1 MSSDIVSSI
10 LQWLNTHP
18 EYSWFITFI
27 ISASE
32 SIAVIGT
39 IIPGSITMTALG
51 ALAGSGIIPLWGT
64 VFWAFFGAVVGDG
77 ISYWMGYYF
86 KDRIAHIWPFKNNLS
101 LLAKG
106 EKFFNRYGG
115 MGVFIGRFIGP
126 IRALIPVVAGMMGM
140 RPLYFLIANVAS
152 AAGWAP
158 AYMLPGIL
166 LGAAS
171 LELPPDIATRVIL
184 ILFFWALFILLC
196 LWLIRKIP
204 HFVHRHI
211 VHLFTR
217 VWKKLQH
224 SRALGTTTLR
234 NILQHHNPDKS
245 PLQLT
250 LTFYFFVM
258 CGIFIYLASYV
269 HLQGSGNIPLN
280 QSVYHLFRGIYSP
293 QGRNL
298 MVYLTLLGQKQ
309 VILPV
314 AFIIIAWFFIKRQW
328 HVAFHAAG
336 LFVLTVLAVISIKN
350 GLQSPRPWGI
360 VKAPESFSFPSGHT
374 TLTTTFYVGLAL
386 LLSHAYSG
394 KARKF
399 LYTLIGLII
408 LAVSLSR
415 LYLGAHWFTDILG
428 GWILSAALLTVVT
441 ISYNRKMVHMNPR
454 RLLALTLLVLA
465 IIYAFMAQ
473 RYIPQLEKNFTQLN
487 LPTQETELKAWDQ
500 QTQTYLPEQRV
511 SLFGFP
517 SQAINIE
524 WIGDLTTIE
533 KSLLK
538 HDWQTP
544 PKRDWLDVL
553 FRLSGIQSA
562 EHLPL
567 ISPLYLDKRPALVL
581 VRYMPDEKKLVVLR
595 LWQSN
600 IILKGTKEPLWVG
613 VVGLVPKTYGWLSRR
628 YKMDIEITPELVF
641 NRAKPKMKLKIITVN
656 IPSKK
661 KDPKQTILLIRQT
674 Q

>member
-1 MSSDIVSSI
+1 MSADIVSSI

-18 EYSWFITFI
+18 EYSWFITFM

-39 IIPGSITMTALG
+39 IVPGSITMTALG
-51 ALAGSGIIPLWGT
+51 ALAGSGIIPLWPT
-64 VFWAFFGAVVGDG
+64 VFWAFLGAVIGDG
-77 ISYWMGYYF
+77 ISYALGYYF
-86 KDRIAHIWPFKNNLS
+86 KGRICNIWPFKQNLS

-106 EKFFNRYGG
+106 EKFFNKYGG

-140 RPLYFLIANVAS
+140 KPLQFLVANIAS

-184 ILFFWALFILLC
+184 IMFFWTLFFLLF

-204 HFVHRHI
+204 MFTHRHI
-211 VHLFTR
+211 IRFFNHVWTKVQKSHTR
-217 VWKKLQH
+217 GMILLRKL
-224 SRALGTTTLR
+224 LR
-234 NILQHHNPDKS
+234 HHDPEKT
-245 PLQLT
+245 PFQLT
-250 LTFYFFVM
+250 LAFYFIVM
-258 CGIFIYLASYV
+258 CGIFIFLATYV
-269 HLQGSGNIPLN
+269 HAHTPSSILINESI
-280 QSVYHLFRGIYSP
+280 YHLFRGIYTP
-293 QGRNL
+293 QGRNI

-314 AFIIIAWFFIKRQW
+314 ACIIVAWFLFTRQW
-328 HVAFHAAG
+328 HIAFHALG
-336 LFVLTVLAVISIKN
+336 LFVLTVISVVLIKH
-350 GLQSPRPWGI
+350 GLHSPRPWGI
-360 VKAPESFSFPSGHT
+360 VHAPESFSFPSGHT
-374 TLTTTFYVGLAL
+374 TLTTTFYIGLAL
-386 LLSHAYSG
+386 LLSHAYTG
-394 KARKF
+394 KSRKF
-399 LYTLIGLII
+399 FYALIAMII
-408 LAVSLSR
+408 LAVSISR

-428 GWILSAALLTVVT
+428 GWILSIALLILVT
-441 ISYNRKMVHMNPR
+441 ISYNRKAVVVDPR
-454 RLLALTLLVLA
+454 RLLALTMIVLG
-465 IIYAFMAQ
+465 IIYAFIAQ
-473 RYIPQLEKNFTQLN
+473 QYISQLEINFTQLD
-487 LPTQETELKAWDQ
+487 LPIQETMLKNWDQ
-500 QTQTYLPEQRV
+500 QDQTYLPEQRV

-517 SQAINIE
+517 SQSINIE
-524 WIGDLTTIE
+524 WIGQLTAIE
-533 KSLLK
+533 KTLIK

-544 PKRDWLDVL
+544 PRRDWLDVL

-567 ISPLYLDKRPALVL
+567 ISPLYLDKKPALVL
-581 VRYMPDEKKLVVLR
+581 IRYIPNEKKLLVLR

-628 YKMDIEITPELVF
+628 YKMDIDISPDLVF
-641 NRAKPKMKLKIITVN
+641 NNARPNMKLKTINVT

-661 KDPKQTILLIRQT
+661 KSPTQVILLVR
-674 Q
+674 